1 MIVGEEK
8 IYLCTVSVMI
18 IGGNN
23 YLFVYSAGKE
33 REMMWRVSEISS
45 D

>member
-1 MIVGEEK
+1 M
-8 IYLCTVSVMI
+8 YLCTVSVMI

-23 YLFVYSAGKE
+23 YLFGYSAGKE
-33 REMMWRVSEISS
+33 RMMWAVSGISS